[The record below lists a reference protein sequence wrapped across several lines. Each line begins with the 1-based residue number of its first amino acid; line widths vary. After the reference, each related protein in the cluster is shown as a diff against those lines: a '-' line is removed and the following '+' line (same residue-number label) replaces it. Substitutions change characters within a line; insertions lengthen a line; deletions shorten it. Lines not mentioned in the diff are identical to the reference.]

1 MNNELKDV
9 YFRRFLVPIII
20 TLLILCG
27 IVVIV
32 SNVPGT
38 PVQWDTI
45 QRMAGGFR
53 KFLIDRRAL

>member
-1 MNNELKDV
+1 MTHELKDV

-38 PVQWDTI
+38 PVQWDPLMNQI
-45 QRMAGGFR
+45 AGGFR
-53 KFLIDRRAL
+53 KIISART

>member
-1 MNNELKDV
+1 MGTELKDV

-27 IVVIV
+27 IIVII

-38 PVQWDTI
+38 PVQWEPVMNRIT
-45 QRMAGGFR
+45 GGFR
-53 KFLIDRRAL
+53 KILSART